1 MLKLKFQYYG
11 HLIWRA
17 DSFEK
22 IRILG
27 KIEVR
32 RRKGWQKMTW
42 LDSITTTMDMNLS
55 KLHKIV
61 EDREAWRAAVHGVA
75 KRWT

>member
-42 LDSITTTMDMNLS
+42 LDSITTAMDMN
-55 KLHKIV
+55 
-61 EDREAWRAAVHGVA
+61 
-75 KRWT
+75 